1 MKKLVI
7 IFVAFFVFAT
17 TTLAYV
23 MTFSDVI
30 EGDWFYDGV
39 KYSYDNDLM
48 SGYGDG
54 YFGPHDPLTRAQFA
68 TVLERMDAAAIADLK
83 ADVAV
88 LKTTGMAGYENWQT
102 YMSAEGFSFMYP
114 EGYAVSTN
122 PDPENADIT
131 NVFILAADTDGTPL
145 EQPPVLQMNVSDYS
159 VSFSLWEGMTWE
171 GYPAIVGTFVM
182 L

>member
-1 MKKLVI
+1 MKKLAI
-7 IFVAFFVFAT
+7 ISVAFFVFAASA
-17 TTLAYV
+17 LAYV
-23 MTFSDVI
+23 MTFADVI

-54 YFGPHDPLTRAQFA
+54 YFGVNDPLTRAQFA

-83 ADVAV
+83 ADVEV
-88 LKTTGMAGYENWQT
+88 LKTTGMVGYENWQA
-102 YMSAEGFSFMYP
+102 YISAEGFSFMYP

-131 NVFILAADTDGTPL
+131 NVFILAADAEGNPL

-159 VSFSLWEGMTWE
+159 VSFSLWEGIPWE
-171 GYPAIVGTFVM
+171 GYPDIVRTFVM
-182 L
+182 